1 MITPFSFHA
10 YLKYID
16 YGSFSDTNYEIMYR
30 NTCMSQSQYFLLCG
44 DMKMFT
50 VTPTDMNKRKE
61 FMWNGNIVTVIT
73 AYQHFFMHNC

>member
-1 MITPFSFHA
+1 MGPFQIQIMK
-10 YLKYID
+10 LC
-16 YGSFSDTNYEIMYR
+16 TEIHVCQ
-30 NTCMSQSQYFLLCG
+30 NLNIFLLCG